1 MTGRP
6 EIWLVAHQEEL
17 VAELVVERLDGPWL
31 RGRVVARDGLAAL
44 RPVFDREQRLASRLT
59 SDPLGWWHAH
69 RHLRREIRLIK
80 PTGEEAGDFL
90 LHIDGSRASWRHW
103 DPPPDRPFER
113 LHEFESRLLAA
124 LRQAFTRVP
133 GALGALILVL
143 VVATGF
149 AAAPASALARGHIR
163 HQTSNNWAGYV
174 VQAASALKRVSG
186 SWTQPQATCDQPFP
200 TYSAFW
206 VGLGGLTRASKAI
219 EQIGTEA
226 DCTAGGHPRTYA
238 WYELFPAMPV
248 KLGLPVHAGDR
259 IAASV
264 IARSAARVTLRI
276 RNLSTGR
283 GFTRTVPMS
292 SPDTSSAD
300 WIAEAPSACDRGGD
314 CQVLPLTDF
323 GAIHLAGA
331 TATTDRGHT
340 GTIAAP
346 AFSTTRLT
354 LVAGGP
360 PLGPPPPFAPGARV
374 APAAGNRA
382 TASPL
387 ADHGSSFTVT
397 LEQAR
402 PQ

>member
-31 RGRVVARDGLAAL
+31 RGRVVARDGFAPL
-44 RPVFDREQRLASRLT
+44 RPVFDREQRLARRFT

-90 LHIDGSRASWRHW
+90 LHIDGGRASWRHW
-103 DPPPDRPFER
+103 DPPGDRPFER
-113 LHEFESRLLAA
+113 LHEFEPRLLAA
-124 LRQAFTRVP
+124 LRQAFTGVQR
-133 GALGALILVL
+133 ALSISILVL
-143 VVATGF
+143 TVVAGL
-149 AAAPASALARGHIR
+149 AAAPASALAHRPIR

-186 SWTQPQATCDQPFP
+186 SWAQPHATCDQPFP
-200 TYSAFW
+200 MYSAFW

-226 DCTAGGHPRTYA
+226 DCTAGGHARAFA
-238 WYELFPAMPV
+238 WYELFPAAPV
-248 KLGLPVHAGDR
+248 KLGLAVHAGDQ

-264 IARSAARVTLRI
+264 IARGAARVTLRI
-276 RNLSTGR
+276 RNLSSGR

-292 SPDTSSAD
+292 SLDTSSAD
-300 WIAEAPSACDRGGD
+300 WIAEAPSACDRGDD
-314 CQVLPLTDF
+314 CQALPLTDF
-323 GAIHLAGA
+323 GAIRFAGA

-340 GTIAAP
+340 GTIADP

-387 ADHGSSFTVT
+387 SDNGSSFTVT

>member
-1 MTGRP
+1 
-6 EIWLVAHQEEL
+6 V
-17 VAELVVERLDGPWL
+17 
-31 RGRVVARDGLAAL
+31 
-44 RPVFDREQRLASRLT
+44 
-59 SDPLGWWHAH
+59 H
-69 RHLRREIRLIK
+69 RHLRREIRLIT

-103 DPPPDRPFER
+103 DPPADSPFER
-113 LHEFESRLLAA
+113 LHEFEPRLLAA
-124 LRQAFTRVP
+124 LRQAFTGVP
-133 GALGALILVL
+133 GALSVFLVLVL

-226 DCTAGGHPRTYA
+226 DCTAGGHARAFA
-238 WYELFPAMPV
+238 WYELFPAAPV
-248 KLGLPVHAGDR
+248 KLGLAVHAGDQ

-264 IARSAARVTLRI
+264 IARGAARVTLRI

-283 GFTRTVPMS
+283 RFTRTVPMS

-314 CQVLPLTDF
+314 CQVLPITNF
-323 GAIHLAGA
+323 GSIRFAGA
-331 TATTDRGHT
+331 TATPDREHT
-340 GTIAAP
+340 RTIADP

-354 LVAGGP
+354 LVAGGAP
-360 PLGPPPPFAPGARV
+360 FGPPPPFAPGARV

-382 TASPL
+382 TAGPL
-387 ADHGSSFTVT
+387 SDRGSSFTVT
-397 LEQAR
+397 LEEAR